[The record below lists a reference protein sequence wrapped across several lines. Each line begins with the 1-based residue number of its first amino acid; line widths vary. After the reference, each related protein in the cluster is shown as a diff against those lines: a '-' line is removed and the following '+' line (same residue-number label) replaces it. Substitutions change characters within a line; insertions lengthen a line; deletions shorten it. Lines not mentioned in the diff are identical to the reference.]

1 MEQHSQY
8 FIVDSSVLPDIYL
21 KVAQAKQLL
30 ERGEVKTINQAVRQ
44 IGISRSAFYKYKDA
58 IRPFQDMTQGRIINF
73 QILLKNEQGVLS
85 VILNDFA
92 KWGANILTINQ
103 SIPGNGTA
111 IVHIGIETSQLE
123 ITLEELLKQLERE
136 HGVVRCEV
144 LAG

>member
-8 FIVDSSVLPDIYL
+8 FIVDSSVLPEIYL
-21 KVAQAKQLL
+21 KVAEVKQLL

-58 IRPFQDMTQGRIINF
+58 IRPFQDMMQGRIINF
-73 QILLKNEQGVLS
+73 QILLKNEPGVLS

-92 KWGANILTINQ
+92 KWGGNILTINQ
-103 SIPGNGTA
+103 SIPGSGTA
-111 IVHIGIETSQLE
+111 IVHIGVETSQLE

-136 HGVVRCEV
+136 RGVVRCEV